1 MRPITVR
8 LPEDLVAAYDA
19 ADGGRSALMRRRL
32 SEAVVDGELTGLPAD
47 VAALARA
54 SAAADDGRIDRRRA
68 SFRERCHSFFQDRW
82 TSGACTPSDAEQC
95 AESWRTEASEY
106 GPEFRE
112 YVDEIVGFY
121 GLEWAATRRERPEWP
136 DPEYFLVRTQPDL
149 QDDSLPDRLLQNVK
163 EARANGV
170 SRQAALNKLLA
181 FHDRGRAEAAVAS
194 VYGDDNE
201 PEAPEP

>member
-1 MRPITVR
+1 MRNISIR
-8 LPEDLVAAYDA
+8 LPEDLVAAYDEA
-19 ADGGRSALMRRRL
+19 EGGRSALMRRRL
-32 SEAVVDGELTGLPAD
+32 SEAVVDGELTGVPAD

-68 SFRERCHSFFQDRW
+68 SFRARCHSFFADRW
-82 TSGACTPSDAEQC
+82 QSGACTPDDAEQC

-106 GPEFRE
+106 GPKFRE

-136 DPEYFLVRTQPDL
+136 DTEYFLVRAQPDI
-149 QDDSLPDRLLQNVK
+149 QDSDSLPDRLLQNVK
-163 EARANGV
+163 EARAGGLG
-170 SRQAALNKLLA
+170 RRETLDKLLA
-181 FHDRGRAEAAVAS
+181 FHPRDRAEAAVSS
-194 VYGDDNE
+194 VYGDKE